1 MRRRLLLSSGCAL
14 ALPSLALAQP
24 APAGR
29 GPQTLGLLTDYLV
42 PAADLQAARDDL
54 ARLGWR
60 DGVNLRFVHRARD
73 RQVEQV
79 DAAVADLLA
88 SRPDVVIVA
97 HDELARAVQLRDDRM
112 PIVIM
117 LGADPVGN
125 GLAASLQRPGGR
137 VTGLVT
143 MYADIRPKLFETAR
157 QLAPKARRIAGMFH
171 LAGAATPQLE
181 AVLERGRQL
190 ARQVD
195 AEYLPV
201 PVRDRGEIETLVA
214 SLQPVSDHV
223 LLVNLDAVLGPNFP
237 RIAAAARAAKLASG
251 SQGLIYAR
259 QGGLM
264 SYGIDI
270 DTYRERALALA
281 DKVLR
286 GTPPG
291 DIPIEQPTLIRLVL
305 NRATARAIGLTIP
318 LPLLLRA
325 DEVIE

>member
-1 MRRRLLLSSGCAL
+1 MRRRLVLSSGCAL
-14 ALPSLALAQP
+14 ALPSLSLAQS
-24 APAGR
+24 APTGR
-29 GPQTLGLLTDYLV
+29 GPQTLGLLTDYPV
-42 PAADLQAARDDL
+42 PAADLQAVRDDL

-60 DGVNLRFVHRARD
+60 DGEKLRLVHRAHD
-73 RQVEQV
+73 RQKEPL

-88 SRPDVVIVA
+88 SRPDLVVVA
-97 HDELARAVQLRDDRM
+97 HDALASAVQRRDDRI

-117 LGADPVGN
+117 FGADPVGN

-143 MYADIRPKLFETAR
+143 MYSDIRPKLFETAR
-157 QLAPKARRIAGMFH
+157 QLVPKARRFAAMF
-171 LAGAATPQLE
+171 AQVGPATPQLE
-181 AVLERGRQL
+181 AVLEGGRRL

-195 AEYLPV
+195 AEYVPV
-201 PVRDRGEIETLVA
+201 PVRDVGQIEALVA
-214 SLQPVSDHV
+214 SLQPVSDHL
-223 LLVNLDAVLGPNFP
+223 LLVNLDSVLGPQLP

-251 SQGLIYAR
+251 SQGLVYAR

-264 SYGIDI
+264 SYGIDL
-270 DTYRERALALA
+270 DAYRQRALALA

-305 NRATARAIGLTIP
+305 NRATARSIGLAIP
-318 LPLLLRA
+318 QPLLLRA